1 MLFLVV
7 SCLQFDNN
15 GFMNSFRA
23 QYILTL
29 WKMKILDD
37 DQDWD
42 STTGLGFTHNLSN
55 LLKIEN
61 FDQNIPNK
69 TRKW

>member
-55 LLKIEN
+55 LLKN
-61 FDQNIPNK
+61 WKFWSKYP
-69 TRKW
+69 